1 MENKNL
7 RNFIWAISGILL
19 MAIVVI
25 ADTSISNNF
34 ISTSGFANV
43 GGDLVVGGDLSLTE
57 NANIGGN
64 TNIAGNLDVVQNLNV
79 TGNSFVVGNLEV
91 IGELIANLNITEIN
105 LTNVNGNIG
114 VADGFE
120 FQTAGVSAL
129 RLNRAGTS
137 IYSNTF
143 VGQEAG
149 TSASGKEKTS
159 VGYLSGK
166 GNTKDGQTSFGFQSG
181 VNNTGFRATSFG
193 YQTGIANSGSNAIS
207 IGSFAGNENS
217 GNNQIAI
224 GENAGS
230 LNSVTQSIA
239 IGTNVGKNNSGRTQ
253 VAIGAFGG
261 NNNTGEFQVAIGYFA
276 GEKNKGDHNVQI
288 GYFAGDGNNGSK
300 VIAIGFQAGQGNI
313 GSNNIFLGENAGKD
327 NTKSNQFIVGNG
339 AFGSPIIQGDFNTGF
354 VGIGTSQSTVPL
366 TITRQNGQ
374 TAMFQLKPTATNPS
388 NWNFGVDFNSGR
400 LVISN
405 NSVDEKFTILQNGNV
420 GIGTSTPQ
428 NLLNVL
434 GDINFTGLIYGDGSQ
449 LTGISTSVGA
459 DSIDGTELADT
470 ITLDANMN
478 FAGFNF
484 SVNTNDFF
492 VSINSGNVGI
502 GTNNP
507 TVQLHIKNDAES
519 LTEVRIDNT
528 NSGSDLDHTGL
539 TLYDGNDVM
548 AFLQHNNN
556 QDITSFGNAVGELSI
571 YTSNT
576 EKMRIDGSGNVGI
589 GTTTPSSKLE
599 INGSVNLNNTLYVIE
614 SRKVGIRT
622 NDPQYMLDMGVN
634 TYVAIDGLFGHII
647 QHNSASSQFWTLAT
661 RNNGNF
667 DIATST
673 IDPRPGGNVIASSNA
688 KLTILP
694 SGNVGI
700 GTTSPSTKLDV
711 NGNITG
717 DYFIGDGSLLTGI
730 SSGGGSVWDN
740 STGDALYNI
749 GNVGISS
756 PFYYKYG
763 GANTLKFSNAGTGIF
778 DGIHLGL
785 ESGGISGVRQ
795 TALGYQAGKGASGDS
810 ILAVGYQAGINN
822 TGISQIVMGRKTGQ
836 KNTGNYQI
844 AIGED
849 TGLNN
854 TGSFQLALGF
864 QSALHNTGVQQI
876 SIGYISGQ
884 FNKGDREIAIGVQ
897 SGYLNTGND
906 SIGIGF
912 SSIFGN
918 SGNNVLALGRR
929 AGENNVD
936 DNQFIVKMKE
946 INNIPLIQGNFSS
959 GFLGI
964 GTTSPGAK
972 LEVNGFTMLGS
983 DAPAI
988 KFKKFTGTMVS
999 GAGQTSFSSGI
1010 DTQRVLDVS
1019 CRLTKTGVVTYFT
1032 GSTSTATAFHIEM
1045 NGASVF
1051 ITPESSNYQN
1061 QPYEC
1066 LITYEK

>member
-7 RNFIWAISGILL
+7 RNFIWIISGILL
-19 MAIVVI
+19 MAIIVI
-25 ADTSISNNF
+25 ADTTISNNF

-64 TNIAGNLDVVQNLNV
+64 TNVAGNLDVVQNLNV

-193 YQTGIANSGSNAIS
+193 YQTGITNSGSNAIS

-230 LNSVTQSIA
+230 LNSVVQSIA
-239 IGTNVGKNNSGRTQ
+239 IGKNVGMNNSGRTQ

-261 NNNTGEFQVAIGYFA
+261 NNNTGDFQVAIGYFA
-276 GEKNKGDHNVQI
+276 GDENKGDHNVQI
-288 GYFAGDGNNGSK
+288 GYFAGENNNGNK
-300 VIAIGFQAGQGNI
+300 VIAIGYQAGKNNN

-420 GIGTSTPQ
+420 GIGIEDPQ
-428 NLLNVL
+428 QRLDV
-434 GDINFTGLIYGDGSQ
+434 TGNIHA
-449 LTGISTSVGA
+449 TGTISSDSTSLTLSNA
-459 DSIDGTELADT
+459 TIKYNSTNNEFNFFDPNGTELT
-470 ITLDANMN
+470 FGSLFTANN
-478 FAGFNF
+478 ESEAFRL
-484 SVNTNDFF
+484 S
-492 VSINSGNVGI
+492 NVGI

-599 INGSVNLNNTLYVIE
+599 INGNVSLNNTLYVIE

-622 NDPQYMLDMGVN
+622 SNPQYMLDMGVN

-673 IDPRPGGNVIASSNA
+673 VDPRPGGNVIASSNA

-700 GTTSPSTKLDV
+700 GTTSPATRLDV
-711 NGNITG
+711 NGNITAN
-717 DYFIGDGSLLTGI
+717 YFIGDGSLLTGI

-946 INNIPLIQGNFSS
+946 INTIPLIQGNFSS